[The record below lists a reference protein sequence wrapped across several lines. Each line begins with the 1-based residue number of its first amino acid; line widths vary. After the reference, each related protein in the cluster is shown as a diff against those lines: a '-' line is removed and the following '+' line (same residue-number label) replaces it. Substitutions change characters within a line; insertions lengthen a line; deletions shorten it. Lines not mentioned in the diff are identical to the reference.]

1 MTTEMS
7 EQGNPCAVTLV
18 RGVRVGQIEDRLAR
32 TGCTV
37 ILPPLGTVGAVDVR
51 GSAPGTRETDLLHPV
66 HTVAVVHAIVLAG
79 GSAYGLD
86 AASGV
91 MAALEEQG
99 IGLDVGVAKVPIV
112 PAAVLFD
119 LAVGDAAV
127 RPDAAMGYTAC
138 QLATAGPILEGAH
151 GAGTGAMVGKLLGV
165 AQASPGG
172 IGTWAESAGELI
184 VAAIVAVNAVGEVI
198 DPQTGDIL
206 AGIRG
211 AKGYIPSLDVL
222 REQQVDTF
230 LGGHTTIGCVVTNA
244 RLTKAEATKVAQM
257 AHDGLARVIRP
268 VHTPFDGDTLF
279 ALATGEVKSS
289 VAVVGALAAEAV
301 AVSVIRAIA
310 AKRDENINI

>member
-1 MTTEMS
+1 MTELS
-7 EQGNPCAVTLV
+7 EQGNSCAVTLV

-37 ILPPLGTVGAVDVR
+37 ILPPPGTVGAVDVR

-119 LAVGDAAV
+119 LAVGDATV

-151 GAGTGAMVGKLLGV
+151 GAGAGATVGKLLGV

-211 AKGYIPSLDVL
+211 TSGYIPSLDVL

-289 VAVVGALAAEAV
+289 VAIVGALAAEAV
-301 AVSVIRAIA
+301 AVSVLRAIS